1 MAAQGGVCLSST
13 DRWQLGTDSGTEP
26 VCSTQEM
33 FQYNIK
39 TKARPISGWGQ
50 GGGPN
55 AAHPSRSQDFS
66 SLLDS
71 SHPSEKVPLL
81 PVFYET
87 PTHQPSNCSQH
98 VLWFYVSNKK
108 QLHLH
113 KTCSFLSRLS
123 PRGWSGV
130 GGKLPFQQE
139 RSLGCPTPPMA
150 MPKHGD
156 TRKGHFPA
164 VFSACSCQND
174 TTTNLRPAR
183 RQSPG
188 WGTLQPHGTNA
199 HTTTSARPCQRA
211 SPSQFNP
218 KGFTFMSDTH
228 TCKATDCLKAAF
240 GSAALFPHTHTEK

>member
-39 TKARPISGWGQ
+39 TKARPTSGWMGA
-50 GGGPN
+50 GGGEAQVQHIPPE
-55 AAHPSRSQDFS
+55 ARIFS

-123 PRGWSGV
+123 PRGWSGM

-139 RSLGCPTPPMA
+139 PLLPCWHCQGTETQ
-150 MPKHGD
+150 GN
-156 TRKGHFPA
+156 GHFPA
-164 VFSACSCQND
+164 VF
-174 TTTNLRPAR
+174 LPAPAKMKPPQTR
-183 RQSPG
+183 RHSPG

-199 HTTTSARPCQRA
+199 HTKISARPWQRA
-211 SPSQFNP
+211 SPRQFKP
-218 KGFTFMSDTH
+218 KSFMFMSDTH
-228 TCKATDCLKAAF
+228 TGKATDCLKPAY
-240 GSAALFPHTHTEK
+240 GSAALFPHAFTEK

>member
-39 TKARPISGWGQ
+39 TKARPTSGWGR
-50 GGGPN
+50 GGGPS
-55 AAHPSRSQDFS
+55 AAHPSRSKDFS

-71 SHPSEKVPLL
+71 SHPSEKVLLL

-130 GGKLPFQQE
+130 GGKLPFQ
-139 RSLGCPTPPMA
+139 
-150 MPKHGD
+150 
-156 TRKGHFPA
+156 
-164 VFSACSCQND
+164 
-174 TTTNLRPAR
+174 
-183 RQSPG
+183 
-188 WGTLQPHGTNA
+188 
-199 HTTTSARPCQRA
+199 
-211 SPSQFNP
+211 
-218 KGFTFMSDTH
+218 
-228 TCKATDCLKAAF
+228 
-240 GSAALFPHTHTEK
+240 

>member
-39 TKARPISGWGQ
+39 TKARPTSGWGR
-50 GGGPN
+50 GGGPS
-55 AAHPSRSQDFS
+55 AAHPSRSKDFS

-71 SHPSEKVPLL
+71 SHPSEKVLLL

-113 KTCSFLSRLS
+113 KNLLLLEQIKSK
-123 PRGWSGV
+123 GV
-130 GGKLPFQQE
+130 ERRGGKASLSVGMFFGLPYSPDGTAKAQRHQEMATSQQ
-139 RSLGCPTPPMA
+139 
-150 MPKHGD
+150 
-156 TRKGHFPA
+156 F
-164 VFSACSCQND
+164 F
-174 TTTNLRPAR
+174 
-183 RQSPG
+183 
-188 WGTLQPHGTNA
+188 
-199 HTTTSARPCQRA
+199 
-211 SPSQFNP
+211 
-218 KGFTFMSDTH
+218 
-228 TCKATDCLKAAF
+228 CL
-240 GSAALFPHTHTEK
+240 LLPE